1 MALDKV
7 LVGLLVATA
16 VLALTSF
23 LSVILDDFKLPAWL
37 RGRRRWYALVV
48 VILATAGLGL
58 YTDVMDTGAGLE
70 VSDRSAPPGTSV
82 QATGRGYQPREDIRL
97 SVSLTQGGR
106 SRTVSLGETATTD
119 SSGRFQLTF
128 GVPIL
133 AVGAERLSA
142 VGDASGHTEITGF
155 SVPALAPTIELSPST
170 GRAGTEVEVTGD
182 EFFPGETVELRAG
195 RRPRS
200 IVAADDRGA
209 FAATVRLPGDKG
221 TESGTQI
228 TVTAKGRATVGPFGA
243 ATSTYIVTTPTP
255 PPKPTRSV
263 TPGPSEP
270 EGTSQPVG
278 PGNETAVPE
287 PESGGT
293 EPQEPPSDPSMPR
306 SYLGTWTGEDTSDA
320 SLTTSMQL
328 TLTGGEVGTVVGQS
342 DYAAALTYGGT
353 LRLVEVG
360 SNYVIVRE
368 TLSAPSTGV
377 TDILLG
383 ARSRNTLDYQSD
395 RRAVVLS
402 RN

>member
-1 MALDKV
+1 
-7 LVGLLVATA
+7 
-16 VLALTSF
+16 
-23 LSVILDDFKLPAWL
+23 
-37 RGRRRWYALVV
+37 
-48 VILATAGLGL
+48 
-58 YTDVMDTGAGLE
+58 MDTGAGLE
-70 VSDRSAPPGTSV
+70 VSDRSAPPGMSV

-97 SVSLTQGGR
+97 SVSLTQSGR
-106 SRTVSLGETATTD
+106 SRTVSLDETTTTD
-119 SSGRFQLTF
+119 SSGRFQFTF

-142 VGDASGHTEITGF
+142 VGDASGHTESTDF

-170 GRAGTEVEVTGD
+170 GRAGIEVEVAGD

-200 IVAADDRGA
+200 IVAADDRGT

-228 TVTAKGRATVGPFGA
+228 TVAAKGRVTAGPFGA
-243 ATSTYIVTTPTP
+243 ATSTYIVMTPTP
-255 PPKPTRSV
+255 PPKPTRTGSI

-270 EGTSQPVG
+270 AGTSEPAG

-287 PESGGT
+287 PAGGGN

-342 DYAAALTYGGT
+342 DYAAALSYGGT